1 MEMNFVLKLFTE
13 RQRRIQQRNR
23 LSSPWGLKVIS
34 ECIFDVNGIYLLE
47 PGPPISLSPRD

>member
-23 LSSPWGLKVIS
+23 LSFPWGLKVIS